1 MNSKKLGKLVFTG
14 LFAAMICVTTAFILH
29 IPAANGYIH
38 IGDSIIYIAA
48 CILPLPYGVAAAGIG
63 GAMADLI
70 SGYPIYIIPTL
81 VIKSLNALCF
91 YVLGKH
97 EKMLCFKTVT
107 ASDVSC
113 IVTVV
118 GYYAA
123 AVILYGNPAAQFF
136 NTVPANIIQGAA
148 SGALFCAAA
157 FMLDKTP
164 IRLGFK

>member
-1 MNSKKLGKLVFTG
+1 M
-14 LFAAMICVTTAFILH
+14 
-29 IPAANGYIH
+29 
-38 IGDSIIYIAA
+38 
-48 CILPLPYGVAAAGIG
+48 PYGVAAAGIG

-107 ASDVSC
+107 ASAVSC

-136 NTVPANIIQGAA
+136 NTVPANIIQGTA

>member
-97 EKMLCFKTVT
+97 EKMLCFKTV
-107 ASDVSC
+107 
-113 IVTVV
+113 
-118 GYYAA
+118 
-123 AVILYGNPAAQFF
+123 
-136 NTVPANIIQGAA
+136 PANIIQGAA